1 MRYRTLAGEDVSVL
15 GFGCMRFPT
24 NEEGKIDRDKSSAM
38 IEKAIE
44 SGVNYF
50 DTAYVYHNGESES
63 FLGDVLSG
71 GLREK
76 VKIATKLPTWEVKS
90 EADFDRLLNE
100 QLKKLK
106 TDHIDFYLLHALD
119 NNRFEN
125 IVKKFNLLEHMN
137 RAKADGRIRHIGFS
151 FHDDVNAFKKIVDSN
166 PNWEFCQIQHNYV
179 NIDYQAGVEGLNMR
193 IQRVLTL

>member
-1 MRYRTLAGEDVSVL
+1 MRYRTLAGENVSVL

-76 VKIATKLPTWEVKS
+76 VKIA
-90 EADFDRLLNE
+90 
-100 QLKKLK
+100 
-106 TDHIDFYLLHALD
+106 Y
-119 NNRFEN
+119 
-125 IVKKFNLLEHMN
+125 
-137 RAKADGRIRHIGFS
+137 KASDMGGKERGGF
-151 FHDDVNAFKKIVDSN
+151 
-166 PNWEFCQIQHNYV
+166 
-179 NIDYQAGVEGLNMR
+179 
-193 IQRVLTL
+193 